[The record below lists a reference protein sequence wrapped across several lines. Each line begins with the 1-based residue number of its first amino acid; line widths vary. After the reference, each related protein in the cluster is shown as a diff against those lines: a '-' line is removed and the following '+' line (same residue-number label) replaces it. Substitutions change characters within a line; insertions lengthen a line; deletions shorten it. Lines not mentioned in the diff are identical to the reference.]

1 VRPLVSNHSLEEREV
16 RVANDIVRYMDA
28 WTIILM
34 LGATA
39 IWTTMVIAV
48 AWRIRLVRAE
58 GLEPPRAVKPNGT

>member
-1 VRPLVSNHSLEEREV
+1 
-16 RVANDIVRYMDA
+16 MDA

-48 AWRIRLVRAE
+48 LYAARVHRA
-58 GLEPPRAVKPNGT
+58 GSSTSAHR